1 MPGVSLTQNSPRGL
15 ILNLWHN
22 AHFRYAIVGRR
33 KIRAGEGRSVEIKDT
48 DIKVEF
54 YRASGPGGQH
64 RNTTDSAVRIRHLP
78 TGIVAQASESRSQL
92 QNREK
97 AMERLAVMLRRR
109 EQKAK
114 KRIATKVPKGAKE
127 RRLTEK
133 KIVSVRKKMRTNWD

>member
-1 MPGVSLTQNSPRGL
+1 ME
-15 ILNLWHN
+15 
-22 AHFRYAIVGRR
+22 
-33 KIRAGEGRSVEIKDT
+33 IRDV

-97 AMERLAVMLRRR
+97 AMERLVELLRRR

-114 KRIATKVPKGAKE
+114 KRVATKVPRRAKE
-127 RRLTEK
+127 RRLTDK
-133 KIVSVRKKMRTNWD
+133 KVTSERKKLRTTLD

>member
-1 MPGVSLTQNSPRGL
+1 M
-15 ILNLWHN
+15 I
-22 AHFRYAIVGRR
+22 
-33 KIRAGEGRSVEIKDT
+33 EIKEE

-54 YRASGPGGQH
+54 YRGSGPGGQH

-97 AMERLAVMLRRR
+97 AMERLAEMLRRR

-114 KRIATKVPKGAKE
+114 KRVATKVPRRAKE
-127 RRLTEK
+127 KRLTEK
-133 KIVSVRKKMRTNWD
+133 KVVSEKKRRRTSLE